1 MFKPG
6 TEPTKINYDHKT
18 FDSEQKKE
26 KKGKWN
32 IKAKV
37 KDCVQNDI

>member
-18 FDSEQKKE
+18 LDSEQKKRE
-26 KKGKWN
+26 ERKMEHKGKG
-32 IKAKV
+32 KRLCTK
-37 KDCVQNDI
+37 